1 MAAQLRSGDLVVLQQ
16 RWNVSA
22 HLLGLAIGH
31 DGAKNNTNWLIL
43 WTTGDKLAQLQ
54 WHLANALL
62 VIDDTNLAAVRG
74 RCSLAG

>member
-31 DGAKNNTNWLIL
+31 DGSADPSWLVL
-43 WTTGDKLAQLQ
+43 WTTGDKLTQLQ
-54 WHLANALL
+54 WHLASALL
-62 VIDDTNLAAVRG
+62 VIDDTNLAAVRQ
-74 RCSLAG
+74 RCNLGG

>member
-16 RWNVSA
+16 RWNVAA

-31 DGAKNNTNWLIL
+31 DGAHDPSWLVL
-43 WTTGDKLAQLQ
+43 WTTGDKLTQLQ
-54 WHLANALL
+54 WHLADALL

-74 RCSLAG
+74 RCNLAG